1 MSENAINFIIEEV
14 CITKKKFAD
23 LQKQPFAPQVTDLN
37 DYTRSIYYDFN
48 GHNYQ
53 IRQYSNS
60 TLAPRKTWFYR
71 NSKMH
76 RLDGPAFYYEGSADF
91 QRFHC
96 AGHQYAENEFN
107 FFVLG
112 MIT

>member
-14 CITKKKFAD
+14 CLTKKYFLM
-23 LQKQPFAPQVTDLN
+23 LQEQEWEWRHDSESDFVRQ
-37 DYTRSIYYDFN
+37 IHYDFN
-48 GHNYQ
+48 GHNYYIQ
-53 IRQYSNS
+53 QFGTT

-71 NSKMH
+71 NEQLH
-76 RLDGPAFYYEGSADF
+76 RLDGPAFYFEGKTDC

-96 AGHQYAENEFN
+96 AGHEYQENEFN

-112 MIT
+112 MIS